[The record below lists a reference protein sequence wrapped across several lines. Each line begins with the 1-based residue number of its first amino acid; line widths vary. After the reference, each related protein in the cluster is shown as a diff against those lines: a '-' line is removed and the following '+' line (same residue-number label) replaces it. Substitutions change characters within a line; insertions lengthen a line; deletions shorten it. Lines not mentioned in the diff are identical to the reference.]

1 MELFALALAAFV
13 LLHVGLSATGLRSAL
28 VKTMG
33 DGPYRGLFSV
43 LSIAFLAAMI
53 WTYGAARGSAENTA
67 LWAPPGWALHAAH
80 TLIVFGLLLGF
91 TGILTPSPTALG
103 FEKTLKDPEPAKGVL
118 RITRH
123 PFLWGAALWGFGHL
137 LVNPERANIMLFGA
151 IAFMTLFGTR
161 SIDRKTR
168 ARDPEAWARFSA
180 RTSNVPFA
188 AILAGRNRLPLIE
201 FGWRPF
207 AAAAIVTAIAVF
219 HSVLFGVSAFPQPS

>member
-1 MELFALALAAFV
+1 MALFALALSAFV
-13 LLHVGLSATGLRSAL
+13 LLHIGLSATGLRGAL
-28 VKTMG
+28 IKAIG
-33 DGPYRGLFSV
+33 EGPYRGLFSF

-53 WTYGAARGSAENTA
+53 WTYGQARVSPENTA
-67 LWAPPGWALHAAH
+67 LWAPPGWTLHAAH
-80 TLIVFGLLLGF
+80 TLITFGLLLGF

-103 FEKTLKDPEPAKGVL
+103 FESTLQSVEPAKGIL

-123 PFLWGAALWGFGHL
+123 PFLWGVALWGFGHL

-151 IAFMTLFGTR
+151 IAFMAIAGTR

-180 RTSNVPFA
+180 RTSNAPFA

-201 FGWRPF
+201 LGWRPF
-207 AAAAIVTAIAVF
+207 AAAAIVAAVAFF
-219 HSVLFGVSAFPQPS
+219 HAVLFGVAAFPQGI